1 LVTIGILNIKT
12 TFLAQILK
20 NSSAQFFIN
29 LNFLD
34 DENYYTSNA
43 NFTSCP
49 PNADIRT
56 AK

>member
-34 DENYYTSNA
+34 DENYFASND